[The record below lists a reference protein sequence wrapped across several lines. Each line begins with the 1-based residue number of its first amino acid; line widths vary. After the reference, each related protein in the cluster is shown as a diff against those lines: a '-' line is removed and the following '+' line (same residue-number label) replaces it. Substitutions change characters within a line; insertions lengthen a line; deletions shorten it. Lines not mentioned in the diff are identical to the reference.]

1 LDARRRPAPSA
12 PRRSGRRRSRTVPRR
27 SCPAHRAQCRKRRH
41 YARRTKAAADRSGRY
56 DRGRPWPWRIHC
68 RSPGRSARTRRRA
81 AHAGARTAPACGSR
95 RAATG
100 CRECGRRRSR
110 SCGRSHKASC
120 LAPPVSCASP
130 PACRKRGTG
139 AFWIEQ
145 VRRNPMPRIKH
156 IALTTK
162 EPAKVAAFYKDAFG
176 MEEIRRAPN
185 GAVFLTDGYI
195 NLAILNWKTE
205 KSADVGA
212 NGPNY
217 SGIHHFGFEVEDLD
231 EAAAKLECADGQ
243 RLEEKEGLGMEM
255 AAGGHRNFEMKWAGP
270 DGVVIDIS
278 HTGWETKTR

>member
-1 LDARRRPAPSA
+1 
-12 PRRSGRRRSRTVPRR
+12 
-27 SCPAHRAQCRKRRH
+27 
-41 YARRTKAAADRSGRY
+41 
-56 DRGRPWPWRIHC
+56 
-68 RSPGRSARTRRRA
+68 
-81 AHAGARTAPACGSR
+81 
-95 RAATG
+95 
-100 CRECGRRRSR
+100 
-110 SCGRSHKASC
+110 
-120 LAPPVSCASP
+120 
-130 PACRKRGTG
+130 
-139 AFWIEQ
+139 
-145 VRRNPMPRIKH
+145 MPRIKH

-176 MEEIRRAPN
+176 MQEIRRAPN

-231 EAAAKLECADGQ
+231 EAAGKLERAEGQRLEEAEGQ

-255 AAGGHRNFEMKWAGP
+255 TAGGHRNFEMKWAGP

-278 HTGWETKTR
+278 HTGWETQVR

>member
-1 LDARRRPAPSA
+1 VLGEQTDYDA
-12 PRRSGRRRSRTVPRR
+12 GR
-27 SCPAHRAQCRKRRH
+27 
-41 YARRTKAAADRSGRY
+41 
-56 DRGRPWPWRIHC
+56 
-68 RSPGRSARTRRRA
+68 
-81 AHAGARTAPACGSR
+81 
-95 RAATG
+95 
-100 CRECGRRRSR
+100 
-110 SCGRSHKASC
+110 
-120 LAPPVSCASP
+120 CASVSLSLAGKP
-130 PACRKRGTG
+130 
-139 AFWIEQ
+139 EQ
-145 VRRNPMPRIKH
+145 AHSGGGLSGGKPMPRIKH

-162 EPAKVAAFYKDAFG
+162 DPAKVAAFYQNAFG

-205 KSADVGA
+205 ESADVGA

-231 EAAAKLECADGQ
+231 ATAAKLERARGE
-243 RLEEKEGLGMEM
+243 RLEEKPELDM